1 MEILSLAVGIPSL
14 LSACIDT
21 LERIEAYK
29 GFGIESRHVVAQ
41 FEADKLRLKKWAD
54 GVGISD
60 GKWKEAHDFRL
71 NDHEVEATVKTILII
86 AREIFDATERT
97 HSRLRIGVEEN
108 NQSFSDISDISTEKT
123 KNKSQASSSMSI
135 RGGLGWAFKRRGKFI
150 NQVGMFAKAVDT
162 LYQLVPPTIAF
173 EARLSRKATGLV
185 DHINGI

>member
-1 MEILSLAVGIPSL
+1 MEAISLAVGIPSL
-14 LSACIDT
+14 LSTCIDT

-29 GFGIESRHVVAQ
+29 DFGIESRHEIAQ

-60 GKWKEAHDFRL
+60 GKWKEVHNLRL
-71 NDHEVEATVKTILII
+71 KDHEVEAAVKNILII

-97 HSRLRIGVEEN
+97 RSRLRVDVEEN

-123 KNKSQASSSMSI
+123 KNKNKASSSMSI

-162 LYQLVPPTIAF
+162 LYKLVPP
-173 EARLSRKATGLV
+173 TGLV